1 MSISIFDSSDER
13 IWIPVAKSTAKYSA
27 RAFLPFDGLN
37 GEYTFGYK
45 SQPETGKYFQAIQTI
60 QKAYISDERQLF
72 WVKDGTKKENQKKHK
87 WRHGKESGAPLLGP
101 TLGWVEISLKNLEKS
116 TSQELAE
123 ILEDSQR
130 KYATYEQQV
139 ENIEPVICASMEELD
154 DAVAKLLPTIAG
166 KSPMGQ
172 RAPLKKESSSFVY
185 NRDATVVA
193 WVLSAANGICECCE
207 VAAPFIKKNGLP
219 FLEVH
224 HVRQLAAGGS
234 DTLSNTVAVCPN
246 CHREL
251 HYGQDK
257 QTLIDRLYSQ
267 ISRLIKCIATAST
280 VANNAEFDVCYY
292 CSTTRIILRVPI
304 LYSPCLFLSLVAAR
318 TA

>member
-1 MSISIFDSSDER
+1 MTISIFDNSDDR

-27 RAFLPFDGLN
+27 RAFLPFNGLN
-37 GEYTFGYK
+37 GDYRFGYK
-45 SQPETGKYFQAIQTI
+45 AQPETGKYFEALQTI
-60 QKAYISDERQLF
+60 QKAYINDERQLF
-72 WVKDGTKKENQKKHK
+72 WVKGGTENQRKYK
-87 WRHGKESGAPLLGP
+87 WRHGKESNAPLLSP
-101 TLGWVEISLKNLEKS
+101 TLGWVEISLKDLEKS

-130 KYATYEQQV
+130 KYAIYDPIVTS
-139 ENIEPVICASMEELD
+139 IEPVICASMEELD

-172 RAPLKKESSSFVY
+172 RAPLKKESSSIVY

-207 VAAPFIKKNGLP
+207 IAAPFIKKNGLP

-224 HVRQLAAGGS
+224 HIRQLAAGGS

-257 QTLIDRLYSQ
+257 QTLIDRLYSR
-267 ISRLIKCIATAST
+267 ITRLIR
-280 VANNAEFDVCYY
+280 E
-292 CSTTRIILRVPI
+292 
-304 LYSPCLFLSLVAAR
+304 
-318 TA
+318 